1 MLCQHAEQTHLP
13 QGTLRAINHKHLM
26 FHKFGACWAP
36 RQLSAFYRDRRLQTC
51 TEFKEHLT
59 GKARV
64 SFTWSSPATRHVCI
78 ISLQNQK
85 SRQNNGNIRTPQ
97 HQGSFKWRKF
107 LANAW
112 QQFFGMNAASF
123 MLISS
128 SVMRPWA
135 GSSTTVRLS
144 NVHTVQSG
152 RNGLAW
158 LPWPFSSSKTMRAHI
173 QRTAQCALCRILVGR
188 YRYIRNK
195 VLTSIQVTAICLD
208 HWEFLEAAPH
218 FSSDDEKSNKLSVHG
233 CDSIRN
239 ISMLLASMHCWN
251 TGISASVSRRTVS
264 KNEITSAHLNM
275 FCMPEK

>member
-1 MLCQHAEQTHLP
+1 
-13 QGTLRAINHKHLM
+13 M
-26 FHKFGACWAP
+26 FHKFSACPAP

-59 GKARV
+59 GKAR
-64 SFTWSSPATRHVCI
+64 SSPATRHACI
-78 ISLQNQK
+78 ISLQYQK

-97 HQGSFKWRKF
+97 HEGSFMWRKF

-112 QQFFGMNAASF
+112 QQFLGMNAASF
-123 MLISS
+123 ILISS

-135 GSSTTVRLS
+135 GSTTVRLS

-152 RNGLAW
+152 RNGLAL

-173 QRTAQCALCRILVGR
+173 QRTAQYVLCRILVGR

-195 VLTSIQVTAICLD
+195 VLTSIQETAICLD

-251 TGISASVSRRTVS
+251 TGISASVSRRTV
-264 KNEITSAHLNM
+264 
-275 FCMPEK
+275 